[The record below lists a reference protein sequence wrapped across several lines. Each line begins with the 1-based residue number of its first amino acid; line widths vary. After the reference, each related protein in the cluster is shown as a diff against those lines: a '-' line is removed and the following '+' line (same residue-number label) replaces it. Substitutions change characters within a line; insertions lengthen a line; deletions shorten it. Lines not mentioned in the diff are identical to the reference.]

1 MSRTFLVVAA
11 LAAIPVVS
19 RPEPPLA
26 EGSIDAGDAQ
36 VEVLGRRYAPG
47 ETIELPEGYLRVEEA
62 GPEDDEIGSFSVVP
76 AAALARAEAPAAATA
91 ERHAPRTGASEQPS
105 SVTVTGMGAGEEAPA
120 PWRSAHPDCSAERA
134 AYLAEIWKQSG
145 IEVSDP
151 QGFLAGLEQTEEG
164 ADLTLAWFALS
175 TDAFRTLAWS
185 SDARAKAA
193 ALARCARGN

>member
-1 MSRTFLVVAA
+1 MSRTLLVAAA
-11 LAAIPVVS
+11 LAALPVVS
-19 RPEPPLA
+19 RPEPPRA

-47 ETIELPEGYLRVEEA
+47 DTIELPEGYLRVEEA
-62 GPEDDEIGSFSVVP
+62 GPEDEEVGSFSIVP
-76 AAALARAEAPAAATA
+76 AAALARAEAPVTATA
-91 ERHAPRTGASEQPS
+91 ERRAPRSAADAMGTGL
-105 SVTVTGMGAGEEAPA
+105 GAEEELPA
-120 PWRSAHPDCSAERA
+120 PRPSTGPDCSAERA

-145 IEVSDP
+145 IELSGP

-193 ALARCARGN
+193 ALARCAQGR